1 MRLAFAGC
9 EIDLDRRELSN
20 AGQKVHLEPQVFDLL
35 AHLVRNRDRVVSRD
49 ELFETVWQGRI
60 VSDTALS
67 SRINA
72 ARRAV
77 GDDGERQ
84 AVIRTIHKRGFRFM
98 AEVVEAGV
106 APSEMPRPAPPPR
119 ARSAARGPLVA
130 VLPFTHL
137 GEEPGTEHF
146 ATGLTEDVIRLLA
159 QYRWMAVL
167 GQHSTAAFGV
177 TPADARDFLAGLGV
191 DYIVRGSVAKRG
203 ARVRIT
209 ADLLAGGTWRQLW
222 SESYDVVLA
231 DIFAIQVT
239 MAQQIA
245 AVIEPELARLE
256 RKAAVERPAHEVD
269 AWDCYQRGMW
279 HLWTFTLDGLHAA
292 EALFRRAIALDPGFA
307 RAHGLLAYV
316 LLQRAVLGEAADRP
330 ALLTEAL
337 DLGRAG
343 LALDDQ
349 DSATLCALGRVLA
362 FMRRPDE
369 AIALIERA
377 IDLNP
382 SFAQP
387 YFALGVALLVAGRA
401 EEALAHLERAVE
413 LSPRDPH
420 LASFHTMHALAHL
433 ALGEPEAAA
442 ASARRAA
449 VLPNATHWPF
459 ALLAAALGLAGRGAE
474 AAAALGE
481 LSRRRPGYT
490 PDSLRSD
497 LFFCP
502 DATLVARCVDGL
514 GRAIAAEGAPLRLE
528 RASGTRP

>member
-9 EIDLDRRELSN
+9 EMDLDRRELSN

-35 AHLVRNRDRVVSRD
+35 AHLVCNRDRVVSRD

-84 AVIRTIHKRGFRFM
+84 AIIRTIHKRGFRFM
-98 AEVVEAGV
+98 AEVVGCDSA
-106 APSEMPRPAPPPR
+106 RPPP
-119 ARSAARGPLVA
+119 AVPSPEPWSARGPLVA
-130 VLPFTHL
+130 VLPFAHL
-137 GEEPGTEHF
+137 GEEPDTEHF

-159 QYRWMAVL
+159 QYRWMSVL
-167 GQHSTAAFGV
+167 GQHSTAGFG
-177 TPADARDFLAGLGV
+177 TAPAEARDFLAGLGV
-191 DYIVRGSVAKRG
+191 DYVVRGSVAKRG

-231 DIFAIQVT
+231 DIFAIQAT

-256 RKAAVERPAHEVD
+256 RRAAVERPARELD
-269 AWDCYQRGMW
+269 AWDCYQRGLW
-279 HLWTFTLDGLHAA
+279 HLWTFTAGGLDEA
-292 EALFRRAIALDPGFA
+292 ELLLRRAIALDPGFA

-316 LLQRAVLGEAADRP
+316 LLQRTLLGAAEERP
-330 ALLTEAL
+330 ARLLEAL
-337 DLGRAG
+337 DRGRAG

-349 DSATLCALGRVLA
+349 DSATLCVLGRVLA

-369 AIALIERA
+369 AMALIERA

-401 EEALAHLERAVE
+401 EEALAHLERAIE

-420 LASFHTMHALAHL
+420 LTSFHTMHALAHL

-459 ALLAAALGLAGRGAE
+459 ALLAAALGLAGQGAE

-490 PDSLRSD
+490 PESLRSD

-502 DATLVARCVDGL
+502 DATLVARCVEGL
-514 GRAIAAEGAPLRLE
+514 GRAIAAESAPMRLE